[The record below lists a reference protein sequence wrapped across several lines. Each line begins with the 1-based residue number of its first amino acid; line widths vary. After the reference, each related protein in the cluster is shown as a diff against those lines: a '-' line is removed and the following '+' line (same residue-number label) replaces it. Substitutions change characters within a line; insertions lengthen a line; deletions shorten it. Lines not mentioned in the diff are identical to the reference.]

1 MCSISHRC
9 SAPSTFQFSWI
20 SIQDNVICFY
30 CSSPFQANFFSL
42 CTATWNCVAAE
53 AAATQ
58 FELKALKTVSL
69 CTSAST
75 NTTTMFYTILFR
87 FIFLLSESQ
96 SPPLRRYHSSI
107 FVLLLVLFTRQ
118 SLLFSLYCR
127 QHVWMSANRGRREP
141 NWLKRRRK
149 TRRTS
154 THAIMN
160 ARSRRYANSTRL
172 ASLGRTRRDNAWARC
187 SVFALVPDLFF
198 VNLFLFR
205 RKIAQHKF
213 AKCIRF
219 CERENWVSALRA
231 LTYYHTELIIL
242 LLHFVS
248 STCMRRVS
256 LFVRV
261 TTMASNPSSWMAT
274 RFHWICNAAK
284 CIDTTY
290 VFVSSPS
297 LPVAWMRTNNLPMV
311 HSMLFRCFF
320 LAGALCIWRH
330 PVWRFKLKYILVR
343 CRLSFARR
351 TIMPNAFAHNTI
363 ANALNSFLC

>member
-1 MCSISHRC
+1 
-9 SAPSTFQFSWI
+9 
-20 SIQDNVICFY
+20 
-30 CSSPFQANFFSL
+30 
-42 CTATWNCVAAE
+42 
-53 AAATQ
+53 
-58 FELKALKTVSL
+58 
-69 CTSAST
+69 
-75 NTTTMFYTILFR
+75 MFYTILFR